1 MFSWYKEE
9 EEEKEVVTVQVQRVW
24 TGAEGVVEG
33 ERSVCLYQC
42 F

>member
-9 EEEKEVVTVQVQRVW
+9 EEEKEAVTVQVQRVW